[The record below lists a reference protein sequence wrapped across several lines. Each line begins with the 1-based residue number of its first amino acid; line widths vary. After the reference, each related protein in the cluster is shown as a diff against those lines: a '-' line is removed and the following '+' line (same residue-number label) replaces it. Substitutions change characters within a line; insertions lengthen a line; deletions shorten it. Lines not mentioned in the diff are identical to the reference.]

1 MLTSTERSALTR
13 IRVSPSPGAARCRV
27 TTAVTLSD
35 PTTTALRPMLVHH
48 DAAHALVS
56 LVPEGALLLAGDAI
70 ALNVTVDA
78 GARLDLIEPGG
89 TVAFDMR
96 GGTAS
101 WSVLVTLGPGAV
113 LTWAGEP
120 FVVASGA
127 DVRRTTVLR
136 LAHDAR
142 LALRETLVL
151 GRHSESPGAIR
162 QQTEVTVG
170 GEPVLVE
177 DLPLGPAT
185 AGGLLGEHRILSS
198 VLAVGLP
205 RASAGPAEH
214 RFDLD
219 RGGTLW
225 RRLGAQ
231 VHEAGLE
238 AAWTAAHGSVAG

>member
-13 IRVSPSPGAARCRV
+13 IRVSPAPDEARCRV
-27 TTAVTLSD
+27 RTGVTLSD
-35 PTTTALRPMLVHH
+35 PTATSLRPMLVHH
-48 DAAHALVS
+48 DARHALVS
-56 LVPEGALLLAGDAI
+56 LVPDGALLLAGDAI
-70 ALNVTVDA
+70 TLDVTVDA

-96 GGTAS
+96 GGSAS

-136 LAHDAR
+136 LAHDSR
-142 LALRETLVL
+142 LAVRETLVL
-151 GRHSESPGAIR
+151 GRHGEAPGAVR
-162 QQTEVTVG
+162 QRTQVTVARD
-170 GEPVLVE
+170 PVLVE

-185 AGGLLGEHRILSS
+185 TERLLGGHRILSS
-198 VLAVGLP
+198 VLAVGMP

-219 RGGTLW
+219 QDGTLW

-238 AAWTAAHGSVAG
+238 VAWTAAHESVAG